1 MSQKEKQS
9 QLQLVQLVSSLMA
22 GVILAFGV
30 SVLLLFC
37 AAHLAAAGKL
47 GEGITLNAE
56 VIASAVGC
64 FLGSVY
70 IALSYRRR
78 ILLLGLATGLIY
90 YLVWTIIGIVGYTDV
105 AILDG
110 ARNLIAALA
119 GGGAAGFLCAG
130 FLPKRK

>member
-22 GVILAFGV
+22 GVILAFGI
-30 SVLLLFC
+30 SVLLLF
-37 AAHLAAAGKL
+37 ATAHLAAAGKL
-47 GEGITLNAE
+47 GENLVRNAE

-64 FLGSVY
+64 FFGSAY

-90 YLVWTIIGIVGYTDV
+90 YLIWTIIGVIGYTDV
-105 AILDG
+105 AVLDG
-110 ARNLIAALA
+110 IRNLIAAVA

-130 FLPKRK
+130 LLPKRK